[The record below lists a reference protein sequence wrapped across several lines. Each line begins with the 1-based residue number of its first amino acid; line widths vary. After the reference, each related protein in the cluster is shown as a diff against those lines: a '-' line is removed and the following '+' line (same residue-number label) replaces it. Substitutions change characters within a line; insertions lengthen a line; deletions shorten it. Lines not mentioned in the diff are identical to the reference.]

1 MNSNA
6 LCPEYAVYDLIPP
19 SIITVATFDD
29 GLPDIAMAS
38 LNYTISLRVIWR
50 NANRVN
56 PIFAREFVNRE
67 PIRGPVVSYDFCDW
81 TPSAEEFFENE
92 SG

>member
-19 SIITVATFDD
+19 SVITVATFDD
-29 GLPDIAMAS
+29 GLSDIAMAS
-38 LNYTISLRVIWR
+38 LNYAISLGVIWR

-56 PIFAREFVNRE
+56 PIFAREFVN
-67 PIRGPVVSYDFCDW
+67 RGPVVSYDFCDW